1 MNPEISVIIPNYN
14 RAHIISRALDSV
26 LSQSLPAME
35 VIVVDDG
42 STDHSR
48 QFIKDKYKH
57 VRLLCQEHK
66 GVSAARNLAIKE
78 AKGEWLALLDT
89 DDAWLPE
96 KLALQ
101 YKALVSNKDY
111 KLVHTN
117 EIWMRDG
124 KVLNQMEKHRKYGG
138 FIFQRCLPLCAI
150 SPSSIMIHRDVFAD
164 VGLFNE
170 SLPVCEDYDMW
181 LRICCRY
188 PVLFLEQ
195 ALIIKHGG
203 HDDQLSRQYWG
214 MDRFRI
220 QALANIL
227 DSEDLQEGDRRA
239 TIEIMLAKISIY
251 LNGAR
256 KHDNNEFVKE
266 FNSLQQR
273 YLTSSPIDYEKVAI
287 K

>member
-35 VIVVDDG
+35 IIVVDDG

-48 QFIKDKYKH
+48 QFIKDKYAH
-57 VRLLCQEHK
+57 ARLLCQENK
-66 GVSAARNLAIKE
+66 GVSAARNLGIKQ
-78 AKGEWLALLDT
+78 AKGEWIGLLDS

-96 KLALQ
+96 KLELQ
-101 YKALVSNKDY
+101 YQALMNNK
-111 KLVHTN
+111 KFKIIHTN
-117 EIWMRDG
+117 ETWIRDG
-124 KVLNQMEKHRKYGG
+124 KAVKQMEKHRKYGG

-150 SPSSIMIHRDVFAD
+150 SPSSILLHQDIFKD

-170 SLPVCEDYDMW
+170 DLPVCEDYDMW

-188 PVLFLEQ
+188 PVLYLDQ

-227 DSEDLQEGDRRA
+227 DTEDLKEDDRKA
-239 TIEIMLAKISIY
+239 TIEMIVEKISIY

-256 KHDNNEFVKE
+256 KHGNDELVFEFR
-266 FNSLQQR
+266 SLQDR
-273 YLTSSPIDYEKVAI
+273 YLTDSPIDYKKIAI